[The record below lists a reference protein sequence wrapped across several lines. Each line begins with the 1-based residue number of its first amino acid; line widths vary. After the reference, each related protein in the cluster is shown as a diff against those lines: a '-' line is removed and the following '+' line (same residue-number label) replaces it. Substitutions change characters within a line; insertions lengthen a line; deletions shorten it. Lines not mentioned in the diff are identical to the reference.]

1 MERKSKKLHSW
12 GCLNDT
18 IPTMNDQFLKVAKQA
33 ARKAGKIIM
42 NYYGQDHKLMIKTD
56 HSDFATQADLE
67 AEKVIVEIIR
77 KNFPS
82 HNIIAEEKVRIDNK
96 SPFTWA
102 IDPIDGTI
110 SFVSKMPFFAVSIGL
125 LENNRPVLGVIYHV
139 AQNDLYWAEKG
150 KGAYLNGRKIAVSK
164 TARLKNSVIGLGI
177 GSISRRKDK
186 LKDYFYPLLD
196 KARHIYMLGGG
207 AVSLAFVARGFL
219 DALPNTAWIWDQ
231 AAGGI
236 IITEAGGKISD
247 RFGNPVDWSADKA
260 ECIASNGVVHNEV
273 LEALK

>member
-1 MERKSKKLHSW
+1 
-12 GCLNDT
+12 
-18 IPTMNDQFLKVAKQA
+18 MNEDKFLKVAKEA
-33 ARKAGKIIM
+33 ALEAGKVILSF
-42 NYYGQDHKLMIKTD
+42 YGQDHKLMIKTD
-56 HSDFATQADLE
+56 HTDFATQADLE
-67 AEKVIVEIIR
+67 AEKIIVEAIT

-82 HNIIAEEKVRIDNK
+82 HNIISEETVRIDNK

-125 LENNRPVLGVIYHV
+125 LENNEPIAGVIYHV
-139 AQNDLYWAEKG
+139 AQNDLYWAKID

-164 TARLKNSVIGLGI
+164 TAKLENSVIGLGI
-177 GSISRRKDK
+177 GGINRRKDK

-196 KARHIYMLGGG
+196 KVRYIYMLGGG
-207 AVSLAFVARGFL
+207 AVSMAFVARGFL

-231 AAGGI
+231 TAAGI

-247 RFGNPVDWSADKA
+247 RFGNPVDWSVDKA
-260 ECIASNGVVHNEV
+260 ECIASNGLIHDQIIK
-273 LEALK
+273 ALNS